1 VPSSLAPGSLRPAE
15 KESTVLQDEIRAL
28 AQAANFAAL
37 TTLFPGGQP
46 QTNVMWVDADED
58 YILINTE
65 VHRAKFVNVEKDPR
79 VAVAIIDAANP
90 YHYAEVRGTVVETE
104 AGDVARAHIDALA
117 QKYLGTDY
125 GAEVQS
131 ERVILKIAPI
141 TQRYQAPRG

>member
-1 VPSSLAPGSLRPAE
+1 
-15 KESTVLQDEIRAL
+15 VLQEEIRAL
-28 AQAANFAAL
+28 AQAKNFAAL

-46 QTNVMWVDADED
+46 QTNVMWVDADDE

-65 VHRAKFVNVEKDPR
+65 VHRAKFINVEKDPR
-79 VAVAIIDAANP
+79 VAVAIIDAENA

-104 AGDVARAHIDALA
+104 AGDAARAHIDKLA

-125 GAEVQS
+125 PGPIQS
-131 ERVILKIAPI
+131 ERVILKIAPD